1 MITTKTI
8 GADSLGWHLFLRL
21 PALIWSK
28 LPIILVY
35 LTFLLVTETL
45 FAATSNQ
52 TIAIRKP
59 AYQTPMAAL
68 EQYAKAILLKKVAVA
83 AFTLDWRHFGRLTPE
98 HRTILARY
106 YQPTEDQAFDIHGL
120 TLVATKHDAEH
131 FYFSFNYKQPTP
143 ITVTID
149 QAKIATMLGSLESS
163 GQIGDIAAYIDIGL
177 TDPSLV
183 PSASLRNLWKSKF
196 SYYSYDAVMLRRVNH
211 FDAVKFATKKLV
223 LNALPSDL
231 GEAWQVF
238 DLAPFNRTVCDHLVS
253 RLNPDL
259 TQLRDFLITHCQE
272 ICQVVDKHNPLKSKK
287 VRQNSAA
294 ISAELDRLREGFEF
308 DISSRPLLFV
318 LVASAGQVEVTPLL
332 LAPSIVPDA
341 GQSVA
346 TPNEF
351 SPHQLP
357 KQDIANSD
365 MWQLRAFFK
374 ENQMPFLA
382 QMIEGYAQKRQLL
395 TEKKQRRP
403 AGRSSQIESNF
414 GKY

>member
-8 GADSLGWHLFLRL
+8 GADSLGWHLFFRL

-28 LPIILVY
+28 LPLALVY
-35 LTFLLVTETL
+35 LTVLFVTNTV

-83 AFTLDWRHFGRLTPE
+83 AFTLDWRHFGRLSLE
-98 HRTILARY
+98 HRTILARH

-131 FYFSFNYKQPTP
+131 FYFSFNYEEPSPT
-143 ITVTID
+143 TVTID
-149 QAKIATMLGSLESS
+149 QAKIAAMLGSLESS
-163 GQIGDIAAYIDIGL
+163 SQTSDIAAYIDIGL

-196 SYYSYDAVMLRRVNH
+196 NYYSYDAVMLRRVNH
-211 FDAVKFATKKLV
+211 FDAVKFATKKPA

-231 GEAWQVF
+231 GEAWQLF

-253 RLNPDL
+253 RLNPDV
-259 TQLRDFLITHCQE
+259 TKLRDFLSDHCQE
-272 ICQVVDKHNPLKSKK
+272 ICQVADKDNPLKSKK
-287 VRQNSAA
+287 VQQNSAA
-294 ISAELDRLREGFEF
+294 IWAELDRLREGFAF

-318 LVASAGQVEVTPLL
+318 LVASAGQVEVAPLL
-332 LAPSIVPDA
+332 LAPSIVSDA

-357 KQDIANSD
+357 KQDITNSD
-365 MWQLRAFFK
+365 MWQLRAFLK
-374 ENQMPFLA
+374 ENKMPFLA
-382 QMIEGYAQKRQLL
+382 QMIKVYAQKRQLVRD
-395 TEKKQRRP
+395 KKQRGP